1 MLIVEL
7 NFKHYKQ
14 SFSQLSFQ
22 NSQLFKPGYP
32 SIESNDKHIHLYL
45 QESVSTLTDYQQILT
60 IQKHYTI

>member
-32 SIESNDKHIHLYL
+32 STESNDKHIHLYL
-45 QESVSTLTDYQQILT
+45 QNQYLHLQI
-60 IQKHYTI
+60 INRF